1 MRAEIVFSPS
11 NNTEE
16 AYEEIKIKLEKLT
29 FSPKFLF
36 LFLTAG
42 TWKAYSKFM
51 ELLRNKFPNAK
62 MLGCTIE
69 GYIVENAIW
78 TRGVAILLAD
88 FEGEVE
94 VFWANEK
101 SAMETIEKL
110 GDKIGKGWDT
120 ILLVFPAFYFPGKLK
135 FLRFF
140 LNNKRFY
147 RRFKGKDDVKDR
159 RKVLL
164 EYSKTLMDMK
174 MVYPIDEVIKT
185 ISERSGRNTTI
196 IGMNLMPLEA
206 TSNTPLILAD
216 FNNVH
221 DGAAAIC
228 FKGKVNGIFDD
239 VFPDRGNSYEETANL
254 MKSYFTSVEEVSVEK
269 GGLALA
275 DINNMKPVK
284 FLEYKRRLE
293 ELAEEDFLEKVEK
306 GKLQMATPYGVG
318 FISKKTYGSSF
329 LGLMNFPVD
338 IYPSVFILDNFFDN
352 ALFFGEV
359 FRGGIKIFGKI
370 FEMKKYEGFD
380 FFIIDYNTIMS
391 FGRDV
396 HKIVEIANKKSSN
409 YFGIFSSFPSA
420 YLPTTHRRFLSEI
433 DDGICVN
440 VTGTSALLEF
450 F

>member
-1 MRAEIVFSPS
+1 MKVEVVFSPS

-16 AYEEIKIKLEKLT
+16 AYKEVERKLERLT
-29 FSPKFLF
+29 FTPKFLF

-42 TWKAYSKFM
+42 TWKAYGKFM
-51 ELLRNKFPNAK
+51 ELLRNKFPNTK
-62 MLGCTIE
+62 MLGCTVE

-88 FEGEVE
+88 FDGEVE

-101 SAMETIEKL
+101 NATETIEKL

-120 ILLVFPAFYFPGKLK
+120 ILLMFPAFYFPGKLK

-147 RRFKGKDDVKDR
+147 RRFKGKDDVEDR

-174 MVYPIDEVIKT
+174 MVYPIDEVLKI
-185 ISERSGRNTTI
+185 ISKKSGKRATI

-216 FNNVH
+216 FKNVN

-228 FKGKVNGIFDD
+228 FKGYINGIFDD
-239 VFPDRGNSYEETANL
+239 VFPERGDSYEETVNL
-254 MKSYFTSVEEVSVEK
+254 IKSYFTGAEEVSIEK

-275 DINNMKPVK
+275 SINNIKPVE
-284 FLEYKRRLE
+284 FLENKRRLE
-293 ELAEEDFLEKVEK
+293 ELAEEEFMERVEK
-306 GKLQMATPYGVG
+306 GKLQMATPYMVS
-318 FISKKTYGSSF
+318 FISRKTHGCSF
-329 LGLMNFPVD
+329 LGLMNFPVEL
-338 IYPSVFILDNFFDN
+338 YPSVFTLDTFYDTAVFC
-352 ALFFGEV
+352 GEV
-359 FRGGIKIFGKI
+359 IRGGIKIFGKI

-380 FFIIDYNTIMS
+380 FF
-391 FGRDV
+391 
-396 HKIVEIANKKSSN
+396 
-409 YFGIFSSFPSA
+409 
-420 YLPTTHRRFLSEI
+420 
-433 DDGICVN
+433 
-440 VTGTSALLEF
+440 
-450 F
+450 